1 MSQRLP
7 ALISTNLTPFSG
19 KQQLMLTTPI
29 TANFSFAPLID
40 AFRTVVRE
48 ELASLLQA
56 PAAVSANAVG
66 GIELAMEVTRL
77 SKSRVYALV
86 QQRGIP
92 HSKRGNKLYFNR
104 ADLLAWVEDGK
115 RQEK

>member
-1 MSQRLP
+1 M
-7 ALISTNLTPFSG
+7 T
-19 KQQLMLTTPI
+19 TTPLTMSI
-29 TANFSFAPLID
+29 NLAHVLAELRCI
-40 AFRTVVRE
+40 VRE
-48 ELASLLQA
+48 ELAALLQA
-56 PAAVSANAVG
+56 PHVASSDAVG
-66 GIELAMEVTRL
+66 GIELAVEVTRL

-104 ADLLAWVEDGK
+104 ADLLAWVEAGK

>member
-1 MSQRLP
+1 V
-7 ALISTNLTPFSG
+7 
-19 KQQLMLTTPI
+19 
-29 TANFSFAPLID
+29 SFAAHLLEE
-40 AFRTVVRE
+40 FRSIVRQ
-48 ELASLLQA
+48 ELAALQQT
-56 PAAVSANAVG
+56 PLTMPTGDVS
-66 GIELAMEVTRL
+66 GIELATEITRL

-104 ADLLAWVEDGK
+104 AELLKWVDEGK